1 MKGGT
6 GNRLVG
12 NYAGLYGVGLG
23 AFAALSAATQD
34 NQIRALVLDSLP
46 RSTDE
51 MLRSAVKDDLRVN
64 NETVQYLVRGATQIY
79 FLGDYHNTATCDL
92 AMKLK
97 DQRILLL
104 SGRDAEQFR
113 ESTISVQQ
121 CFKVNSLEVSTDLP
135 LTGYNLPSATGEQ
148 GEGYDRRVIDFFDKQ
163 LR

>member
-1 MKGGT
+1 
-6 GNRLVG
+6 
-12 NYAGLYGVGLG
+12 
-23 AFAALSAATQD
+23 
-34 NQIRALVLDSLP
+34 
-46 RSTDE
+46 

-64 NETVQYLVRGATQIY
+64 NETVQYLVRAATQIY

-104 SGRDAEQFR
+104 SGHDAEQFR

-121 CFKVNSLEVSTDLP
+121 CFKVNSLDVSTDLP